1 MSATA
6 EPFPS
11 FSWRSA
17 LSGSTAILLSLAMAK
32 LLIHLAT
39 NALGGYGVFRDE
51 LYYLACADHLDLGY
65 VDQPPLSIYLLAV
78 SRLLFGDSL
87 FAIRLIP
94 AVAGAVVVFLTGL
107 MARELGGGR
116 VAQVLAALCAITC
129 PILLGVASV
138 YSMNALDFLFWSLA
152 AYFAIRLLKTED
164 PRYWLGLGLVLGL
177 GSLNKISIFWYA
189 AGLTAGFGLTRFR
202 TWFLTRWPYIAG
214 VLLVLFFAPY
224 ILWNISHDFAH
235 LEFIRNATAGK
246 YSGLS
251 ALTFLAGQLLINN
264 PVISPLWFAGL
275 LFLLFSS
282 HAKWFRPLGIAYLIV
297 LTILL
302 INRQSK
308 AEYLSPA
315 YPVLFAAGATLFER
329 FTQHRT
335 WRWLRPV
342 YAGLLI
348 VSGSALAPLA
358 LPVLPVEHYI
368 RYTERLELTP
378 SSPEGK
384 TLEQLPQFYADMHGW
399 PEKVAAV
406 AAVFHR
412 LTPEE
417 KVRCAVFA
425 DNYGRCGALDYY
437 GRHYGLPK
445 SIGKHNNYW
454 IWGPREY
461 TGDLMLILGGEL
473 RDHQEH
479 FAQVEIVGSVSSSY
493 CMPYENNLKIFLCR
507 GLRTPLHELWK
518 SLKLYD

>member
-1 MSATA
+1 MGASV

-17 LSGSTAILLSLAMAK
+17 LSGNTAILLSLALAK

-87 FAIRLIP
+87 FAIRLLP
-94 AVAGAVVVFLTGL
+94 AFAGAAVVFLTGV

-116 VAQVLAALCAITC
+116 VAQVLAALCAIVS
-129 PILLGVASV
+129 PIFLGISSV
-138 YSMNALDFLFWSLA
+138 YSMNSIDLLFWSLS
-152 AYFAIRLLKTED
+152 AYLTIRLLKTED

-177 GSLNKISIFWYA
+177 GALNKISILWYA

-202 TWFLTRWPYIAG
+202 TWFLTRWPYVAG
-214 VLLVLFFAPY
+214 TLLVLLFAPY

-235 LEFIRNATAGK
+235 VEFIRNASAGK

-251 ALTFLAGQLLINN
+251 ALTFLAGQFTIHN
-264 PVISPLWFAGL
+264 PVSFPLWFAGL
-275 LFLLFSS
+275 LYLLFSS
-282 HAKWFRPLGIAYLIV
+282 HAKAFRTLGIAYLAV
-297 LTILL
+297 LAILL
-302 INRQSK
+302 VNQHSK
-308 AEYLSPA
+308 AEYLAPA
-315 YPVLFAAGATLFER
+315 FPVLFAAGTTLFER
-329 FTQHRT
+329 FTLQRT
-335 WRWLRPV
+335 RRWFRPV
-342 YAGLLI
+342 YAGLLL
-348 VSGSALAPLA
+348 VSGSVLAPLA
-358 LPVLPVEHYI
+358 LPVLPVEEYI
-368 RYTERLELTP
+368 VYTGRLGL
-378 SSPEGK
+378 SPGTSESK
-384 TLEQLPQFYADMHGW
+384 ALDKLPQFYADMHGW

-406 AAVFHR
+406 AAAFHR

-417 KVRCAVFA
+417 RVRCAVFA
-425 DNYGRCGALDYY
+425 DNYGRCGALDYF

-461 TGDLMLILGGEL
+461 TGDLVLILGGEL
-473 RDHQEH
+473 RDKQEH
-479 FAQVEIVGSVSSSY
+479 FAQVEIVGSVSSPY

-507 GLRTPLHELWK
+507 GLRTPLPELWSGLK
-518 SLKLYD
+518 SYN

>member
-1 MSATA
+1 MSATV

-17 LSGSTAILLSLAMAK
+17 LSGNTAILLSLALAK

-78 SRLLFGDSL
+78 SRLMFGDSL
-87 FAIRLIP
+87 FAIRFIP
-94 AVAGAVVVFLTGL
+94 AVAGSVVVFLTGL
-107 MARELGGGR
+107 MAREFGGGR
-116 VAQVLAALCAITC
+116 VAQVLAAVCAIVC
-129 PILLGVASV
+129 PILLGISSV
-138 YSMNALDFLFWSLA
+138 YSMNPFDFFFWSLA
-152 AYFAIRLLKTED
+152 AYLAIRLLKTED

-177 GSLNKISIFWYA
+177 GALNKISIFWYA

-202 TWFLTRWPYIAG
+202 TWFLTPWPYIAG
-214 VLLVLFFAPY
+214 ALSALIFSPF

-251 ALTFLAGQLLINN
+251 ALTFLADQFMIHN
-264 PVISPLWFAGL
+264 PVIFPLWFAGL

-282 HAKWFRPLGIAYLIV
+282 HAKVFRTLGIAYLIV

-302 INRQSK
+302 INQHSK
-308 AEYLSPA
+308 GEYLSPA
-315 YPVLFAAGATLFER
+315 YPVLFAAGATQFER
-329 FTQHRT
+329 FTRQRT

-342 YAGLLI
+342 YACLLLI
-348 VSGSALAPLA
+348 SGSALAPFA
-358 LPVLPVEHYI
+358 LPVLPVEQYI
-368 RYTERLELTP
+368 RYSERLGLSP
-378 SSPEGK
+378 STPEGK
-384 TLEQLPQFYADMHGW
+384 TLEALPQFYADMHGW

-406 AAVFHR
+406 AAAYQR

-417 KVRCAVFA
+417 KARCAVFA

-461 TGDLMLILGGEL
+461 TGDLVLILGGEL
-473 RDHQEH
+473 RDKQEH
-479 FAQVEIVGSVSSSY
+479 FAQVEVVGSVSSPY

-507 GLRTPLHELWK
+507 GLQTPLHDLWK
-518 SLKLYD
+518 SLKHYE

>member
-1 MSATA
+1 MRATV
-6 EPFPS
+6 EPASP
-11 FSWRSA
+11 FSWRSVV
-17 LSGSTAILLSLAMAK
+17 SGNTAILLSLALAK

-39 NALGGYGVFRDE
+39 NALGGYGIFRDE

-87 FAIRLIP
+87 FAIRLLP
-94 AVAGAVVVFLTGL
+94 AFAGAAVVFITGV

-116 VAQVLAALCAITC
+116 VAQVLAALCAIVS
-129 PILLGVASV
+129 PVFLAVSSI
-138 YSMNALDFLFWSLA
+138 YSMNAIDLLFWSLS
-152 AYFAIRLLKTED
+152 AYLTIRLLKTED

-177 GSLNKISIFWYA
+177 GALNKISILWYA
-189 AGLTAGFGLTRFR
+189 AGLTAGFALTHFR
-202 TWFLTRWPYIAG
+202 TWFLTRWPYVAG
-214 VLLVLFFAPY
+214 TLIVLLFMPF

-235 LEFIRNATAGK
+235 VEFIRNATAGK

-251 ALTFLAGQLLINN
+251 ALTFLTGQFGINN
-264 PVISPLWFAGL
+264 PVTFPLWFSGL

-282 HAKWFRPLGIAYLIV
+282 HAKSFRTLGIAYLAV
-297 LTILL
+297 VAILL
-302 INRQSK
+302 VNQHSK
-308 AEYLSPA
+308 AEYLAPA

-329 FTQHRT
+329 FTLKRT
-335 WRWLRPV
+335 RRWFRPV
-342 YAGLLI
+342 YAGLLL

-358 LPVLPVEHYI
+358 LPILPVEGYI
-368 RYTERLELTP
+368 SYTGRLGISPGT
-378 SSPEGK
+378 PEGK
-384 TLEQLPQFYADMHGW
+384 TLEKLPQFYADMHGW
-399 PEKVAAV
+399 PEKAAAV
-406 AAVFHR
+406 AAAFHR

-417 KVRCAVFA
+417 RVRCAVFA

-473 RDHQEH
+473 RDKQER
-479 FAQVEIVGSVSSSY
+479 FAQVEIIGSVSSPY

-507 GLRTPLHELWK
+507 GLRRPLPELWSGMK
-518 SLKLYD
+518 HFN